1 MIIKP
6 YLLDGSQNWVYRAK
20 DWYGSHRVEKEMQA
34 KFKDFK
40 TFYVND
46 QFQDIYTDLY
56 YGYKRRDLVMMQRSL
71 SDYMYD
77 VRIPCV

>member
-1 MIIKP
+1 LIKP

-20 DWYGSHRVEKEMQA
+20 DWYESHRVEKEMQA

-46 QFQDIYTDLY
+46 QFQDIYTDMY

-77 VRIPCV
+77 VSNLR

>member
-1 MIIKP
+1 MLIKP

-56 YGYKRRDLVMMQRSL
+56 
-71 SDYMYD
+71 
-77 VRIPCV
+77 